1 LALDH
6 VGKIDAKIAALVTM
20 RDAVQE
26 LADKCDGDDRPESPI
41 LRDLEGTA
49 ALPAK

>member
-1 LALDH
+1 
-6 VGKIDAKIAALVTM
+6 M